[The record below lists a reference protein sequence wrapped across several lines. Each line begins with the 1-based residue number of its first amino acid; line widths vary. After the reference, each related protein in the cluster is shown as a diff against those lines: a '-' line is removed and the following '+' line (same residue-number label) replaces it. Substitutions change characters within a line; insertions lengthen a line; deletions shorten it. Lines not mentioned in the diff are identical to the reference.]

1 MRVVTR
7 QTPRSQVVS
16 EQKGIEQAIKLPNTS
31 GQAANGQTANGQPA
45 HDRSAVGW
53 WGSRDEYLT
62 IVEVQQIVF
71 GGRVGLS
78 TLYSRATA
86 GELPGAV
93 RFGRRFLVHRA
104 TLETWLKDQATNWK
118 ESASPIE

>member
-7 QTPRSQVVS
+7 QKPRGQVVS
-16 EQKGIEQAIKLPNTS
+16 EQARAEQAITVPSTD
-31 GQAANGQTANGQPA
+31 GHAANGQAAHGQLA

-62 IVEVQQIVF
+62 VVEVQQIVF
-71 GGRVGLS
+71 GGRIGLS
-78 TLYSRATA
+78 TLYSRASA

-104 TLETWLKDQATNWK
+104 TLETWLKGQASNWR
-118 ESASPIE
+118 ESTGPIE